1 MNAEKVLE
9 IAQYFTPLEMTII
22 RLVADGAKAEKIAQE
37 TGLRKEAVQ
46 RRILII
52 GKRLKEAYTNV

>member
-1 MNAEKVLE
+1 MNTEKVIAL
-9 IAQYFTPLEMTII
+9 AQYFTPLEMTII
-22 RLVADGAKAEKIAQE
+22 RLVADGAKAGRIAQE